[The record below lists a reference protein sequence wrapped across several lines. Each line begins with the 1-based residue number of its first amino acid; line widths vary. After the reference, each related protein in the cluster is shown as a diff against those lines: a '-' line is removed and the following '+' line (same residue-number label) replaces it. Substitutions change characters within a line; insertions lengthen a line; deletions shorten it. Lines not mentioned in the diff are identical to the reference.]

1 MKKLCFNLVL
11 TVGLFGSLCSSAYAA
26 DGATIVFTSGQVVR
40 LQDGFKDLAPA
51 FKRLSD
57 KKGNQEHQVVQL
69 TLNGNTFLLNLAEV
83 VILCR
88 DDCGGLSIE
97 DKRDPARQRR

>member
-1 MKKLCFNLVL
+1 MKRLSLFILAAL
-11 TVGLFGSLCSSAYAA
+11 TLILSYCPAAHAA
-26 DGATIVFTSGQVVR
+26 DGATIVFASGQVVR

-57 KKGNQEHQVVQL
+57 KKGNKEHQVVQL